1 MQKSVD
7 FMKNE
12 VYNWSIQKTIGDGED
27 TKSLPTNKKEE
38 SRMKKIISLVMV
50 AILLCCS
57 AFALAS
63 CADEEETFVV
73 AMSPDFAPM
82 EFVDTTK
89 SGNDKYVGFD
99 VLLANYIAKDL
110 GKKLIIKP
118 MSFDACMAAVQAGN
132 VDAAISGFSWTAE
145 RAEKFEI
152 TDYYVA
158 GENETEQVLLT
169 TAANA
174 GQWTTADAYN
184 GKRIGA
190 QGGSLQ
196 ELLVNEQLVNKG
208 ATLVKY
214 ENIDMAYAA
223 LMNGSID
230 ALAVAKGNGDAL
242 IASTDEQTDNTKK
255 GAFAGFDFVVEE
267 KYKNNVILLQKGN
280 TALLEAV
287 NASLAKAMEADLYDA
302 WYEACLTYG
311 DVTSIDEYG
320 YTDDGK
326 KIVGFDEND
335 EPIVDENY
343 VAGEASAEDA
353 AKKVAYEKYLKD
365 IIG

>member
-1 MQKSVD
+1 MLTLCILGCIIVTFQTTGHS
-7 FMKNE
+7 
-12 VYNWSIQKTIGDGED
+12 
-27 TKSLPTNKKEE
+27 PTNRKKEIK
-38 SRMKKIISLVMV
+38 MKKIISL
-50 AILLCCS
+50 ILVLVLAS
-57 AFALAS
+57 SMIFTLAS
-63 CADEEETFVV
+63 CNQADETFVV

-99 VLLANYIAKDL
+99 VLLAHYIAVDM
-110 GKKLIIKP
+110 GKKLVIKP

-152 TDYYVA
+152 SDYYIA
-158 GENETEQVLLT
+158 GENETEQVLIT

-174 GQWTTADAYN
+174 GKWTTAADYN
-184 GKRIGA
+184 GKKIGA

-196 ELLVNEQLVNKG
+196 ELLVNEQLVNNG
-208 ATLVKY
+208 AQLVKY

-223 LMNGSID
+223 LMNGAID

-242 IASTDEQTDNTKK
+242 IASTADVENDANK
-255 GAFAGFDFVVEE
+255 GAFAGFDFFVEE
-267 KYKNNVILLQKGN
+267 KYKNNVVLVQKGN
-280 TALLEAV
+280 TEMLADINAALG
-287 NASLAKAMEADLYDA
+287 KAMAANVYDT
-302 WYEACLTYG
+302 WYEACKLYG

-335 EPIVDENY
+335 NPIVDENY

-353 AKKVAYEKYLKD
+353 AKKIAYEQLLDAILYVTED
-365 IIG
+365 

>member
-1 MQKSVD
+1 
-7 FMKNE
+7 
-12 VYNWSIQKTIGDGED
+12 
-27 TKSLPTNKKEE
+27 
-38 SRMKKIISLVMV
+38 MKKIISLILML
-50 AILLCCS
+50 AIACS
-57 AFALAS
+57 MALSLAS
-63 CADEEETFVV
+63 CNKGEDTFVV

-99 VLLANYIAKDL
+99 VLLANYIAKEM
-110 GKKLIIKP
+110 GKQLIIKP

-152 TDYYVA
+152 SDYYIA
-158 GENETEQVLLT
+158 GENETEQVLITKASNAGKWT
-169 TAANA
+169 TAA
-174 GQWTTADAYN
+174 DYN
-184 GKRIGA
+184 GKKVGA

-196 ELLVNEQLVNKG
+196 ELLVNEQLVTNG
-208 ATLVKY
+208 AQLVKY

-242 IASTDEQTDNTKK
+242 IASTADETSDESK
-255 GAFAGFDFVVEE
+255 GAFAGFDFIVEE
-267 KYKNNVILLQKGN
+267 KYKNNVILVQKGD
-280 TALLEAV
+280 TETLDAI
-287 NASLAKAMEADLYDA
+287 NAALAKAMAANVYDA
-302 WYEACLTYG
+302 WYEACKVYG

-335 EPIVDENY
+335 EPIIDENY
-343 VAGEASAEDA
+343 VAGQASAEDA
-353 AKKVAYEKYLKD
+353 SKKVAYEKYLNEILGK
-365 IIG
+365 

>member
-1 MQKSVD
+1 
-7 FMKNE
+7 
-12 VYNWSIQKTIGDGED
+12 
-27 TKSLPTNKKEE
+27 
-38 SRMKKIISLVMV
+38 MKKIIAFILAVT
-50 AILLCCS
+50 LLCCC
-57 AFALAS
+57 AFTLVS
-63 CADEEETFVV
+63 CNQEDDTFVV

-99 VLLANYIAKDL
+99 VLLANYIAKDM
-110 GKKLIIKP
+110 GKTLVIKP

-152 TDYYVA
+152 TDYYIA
-158 GENETEQVLLT
+158 GENETEQVIIT

-174 GQWTTADAYN
+174 GKWTTAADFN
-184 GKRIGA
+184 GKKVGA

-196 ELLVNEQLVNKG
+196 ELLVKEQLTG
-208 ATLVKY
+208 AHLVKY

-223 LMNGSID
+223 LLNGTIE

-242 IASTDEQTDNTKK
+242 IASSADVTDDTKK
-255 GAFAGFDFVVEE
+255 GAFGGFDFFVEE
-267 KYKNNVILLQKGN
+267 KYKNNVVLVQQGDTEMLDAI
-280 TALLEAV
+280 
-287 NASLAKAMEADLYDA
+287 NAALAKAMAANIYDT
-302 WYEACLTYG
+302 WYEASKTYG
-311 DVTSIDEYG
+311 DVTSIDEFG

-326 KIVGFDEND
+326 KIVGFDENGD
-335 EPIVDENY
+335 PIVDENY

-353 AKKVAYEKYLKD
+353 AKKVAYEKCLND
-365 IIG
+365 ILGE